1 MMLRPEVVGFLE
13 DVLHDESS
21 IGLMIENLK
30 IRDGSKLDGKSLAE
44 AAVRERTGVYVLG
57 IKRPGIGTLPDL
69 RPSTILQAG
78 DTLIVIGKKEQLD
91 QLERLLD
98 GRPSGD

>member
-21 IGLMIENLK
+21 IGLMIENLR
-30 IRDGSKLDGKSLAE
+30 IQDGSRLDGKSLAE

-57 IKRPGIGTLPDL
+57 IKRPGVGTIPDL
-69 RPSTILQAG
+69 RPSTVLKAADI
-78 DTLIVIGKKEQLD
+78 LIVIGKKDQLD
-91 QLERLLD
+91 ALETLLKPA
-98 GRPSGD
+98 R

>member
-1 MMLRPEVVGFLE
+1 MVGFLE

-44 AAVRERTGVYVLG
+44 AAVRERTGIYVLG
-57 IKRPGIGTLPDL
+57 IKRPGIGTIPDL
-69 RPSTILQAG
+69 RPSTVLKAG
-78 DTLIVIGKKEQLD
+78 DVLIVIGQKHQLD
-91 QLERLLD
+91 ALEALLAPA
-98 GRPSGD
+98 R